1 MFKPK
6 PLLHH
11 RAFFPMAPVALACS
25 APFQVLCMSH
35 AETTA
40 YHSFLSP
47 PPAAP
52 FQQASVCVHCM
63 YHCVRS
69 VHIAG
74 SAPSSGATAPSGTAA
89 AGTPKAASS
98 ASSGGSSKY
107 AHVPPGVGVVPIRE
121 PDLLPEGDPDSTEGG
136 GIIEVSAAR
145 VRDSMRR
152 YR

>member
-1 MFKPK
+1 MLKHK

-11 RAFFPMAPVALACS
+11 RAFVPIAPVALVWS
-25 APFQVLCMSH
+25 APFQVPCMSH

-40 YHSFLSP
+40 NHGFLSN

-52 FQQASVCVHCM
+52 FQQASICVHCM

-74 SAPSSGATAPSGTAA
+74 SAPSSGASAPGGTAA

-98 ASSGGSSKY
+98 ASSKY